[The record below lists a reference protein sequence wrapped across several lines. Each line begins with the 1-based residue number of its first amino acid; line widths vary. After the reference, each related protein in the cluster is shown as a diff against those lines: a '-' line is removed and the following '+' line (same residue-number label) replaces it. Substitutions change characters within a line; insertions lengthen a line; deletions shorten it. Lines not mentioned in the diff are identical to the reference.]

1 MTPIRFASMLT
12 ILAVSTACKDDK
24 QPGFISNTDSVGG
37 DAGATSTES
46 TSGGTT
52 SAAGGTTSAAG
63 GTTSA
68 AGGTTSAAGGTTMA
82 TTAANSG
89 GSTSIAT
96 TTIARCTE
104 ATTGEL
110 LLEHTAS
117 TGQPNALVGATKIT
131 AGSVASFNAS
141 DLDLKFCFSVV
152 GSATLTAV
160 SGMTID
166 YAAISGGTVNYI
178 NLTSTPLSVEATGE
192 KNRYCIVFDVGSAA
206 GASGVSVSGA
216 AAVTYNWRFNEKGLD
231 VSVMF
236 DPRAKNAPEL
246 KAVLS
251 GKVAACQVLA
261 P

>member
-1 MTPIRFASMLT
+1 MTTARFASMLT
-12 ILAVSTACKDDK
+12 VLAMSAACNDDK
-24 QPGFISNTDSVGG
+24 QSGFNPNANAVGG
-37 DAGATSTES
+37 EAGAAASES
-46 TSGGTT
+46 TAGGATL
-52 SAAGGTTSAAG
+52 AAGGTTSAAG

-68 AGGTTSAAGGTTMA
+68 AGGTASAAGGTATA
-82 TTAANSG
+82 TTTAISG
-89 GSTSIAT
+89 GSTGVVT
-96 TTIARCTE
+96 TTVARCTE
-104 ATTGEL
+104 ATSGEL

-117 TGQPNALVGATKIT
+117 TGQPNALVGATKVT

-152 GSATLTAV
+152 GSATLTAI

-166 YAAISGGTVNYI
+166 YAAISGGTVNYV
-178 NLTSTPLSVEATGE
+178 NLTNTTLSLEALDE
-192 KNRYCIVFDVGSAA
+192 KNRYCIVFDVSSAA

-216 AAVTYNWRFNEKGLD
+216 ASVTYNWRFNEKGLD